1 MDSTYSKRGLY
12 IPWKVFFLLI
22 GLGLIG
28 SAGVLPYVRS
38 LLQAIPGGDEA
49 VRTMSPPVFFVLTL
63 AQGFFLSVLLS
74 FVGLL
79 IAAFTGFGTPVLA
92 RVLQPE
98 IKGVPAEELYVNR
111 YLDRHSGLKAHFR
124 VWIPE
129 FLVPVL
135 LGIGA
140 GIALVALDFFVFAP
154 ALTES
159 VADPAARPEWWRGL
173 LASFYGGIVEEI
185 LLRLFFLNLIVLVLM
200 KITRRERGR
209 PSERQI
215 WTAIILSTLIFA
227 AGHLPTVA
235 ASGSLSGLMILRI
248 MVLNSIAGIV
258 FGLVFTRRGLLPAM
272 ASHFSADIVLHVIV
286 AALL

>member
-28 SAGVLPYVRS
+28 SAGVLPYVRT

-49 VRTMSPPVFFVLTL
+49 VRTLSPPVFFVLTL

-159 VADPAARPEWWRGL
+159 VA
-173 LASFYGGIVEEI
+173 
-185 LLRLFFLNLIVLVLM
+185 
-200 KITRRERGR
+200 
-209 PSERQI
+209 
-215 WTAIILSTLIFA
+215 
-227 AGHLPTVA
+227 
-235 ASGSLSGLMILRI
+235 
-248 MVLNSIAGIV
+248 
-258 FGLVFTRRGLLPAM
+258 
-272 ASHFSADIVLHVIV
+272 
-286 AALL
+286 ALL

>member
-1 MDSTYSKRGLY
+1 MENRVY
-12 IPWKVFFLLI
+12 IPWRVFIVLVS
-22 GLGLIG
+22 LGLIG
-28 SAGVLPYVRS
+28 SAGVLPYINRLLGPAAGDIGSPASFFLLAFVQGFVLSTILS
-38 LLQAIPGGDEA
+38 LL
-49 VRTMSPPVFFVLTL
+49 
-63 AQGFFLSVLLS
+63 
-74 FVGLL
+74 GLL
-79 IAAFTGFGTPVLA
+79 IASYTGLGVPVFS
-92 RVLQPE
+92 RRLQP
-98 IKGVPAEELYVNR
+98 IIRGVP
-111 YLDRHSGLKAHFR
+111 SGEIYRNMLFPESESGEKLRSKRIFQETL
-124 VWIPE
+124 IPI
-129 FLVPVL
+129 F

-159 VADPAARPEWWRGL
+159 VAASTARPEWWRGL

-235 ASGSLSGLMILRI
+235 ASGPLSGLIILRI

-258 FGLVFTRRGLLPAM
+258 FGLIFTRRGLLPAM